1 MVLVLIMR
9 LEDELILL
17 WQELLRLLLLLLLE
31 GRLLVPLLLEV
42 WHGRMGR
49 AVAHLS
55 LEVWLLH
62 LKLLRLVEQRCL
74 VQKRSLVEDWTLVVQ
89 WNLIEYWCLVEHWR
103 RLVDHLLLLPWGYI
117 NQRLIQLLNLAYVHG
132 LRSPGNEIA
141 KVEQIGSAGL
151 FFLEHELQ
159 RLKELWRV
167 TH

>member
-17 WQELLRLLLLLLLE
+17 WQELLRLLLLLLE

-42 WHGRMGR
+42 WHSRMGR

-103 RLVDHLLLLPWGYI
+103 RLVSGIFY
-117 NQRLIQLLNLAYVHG
+117 
-132 LRSPGNEIA
+132 
-141 KVEQIGSAGL
+141 K
-151 FFLEHELQ
+151 
-159 RLKELWRV
+159 K
-167 TH
+167 